1 MQKYHIGDVVMLN
14 DKKLVHQDR
23 HEQLSPGMTG
33 VVKSSY
39 LCDDRH
45 FRYEIKW
52 DSPDVFLNRGWW
64 VYESCLD
71 PVLPID
77 PINLEDLL

>member
-14 DKKLVHQDR
+14 DKPLPNSDR

-39 LCDDRH
+39 CCDERY
-45 FRYEIKW
+45 FRYEVQW
-52 DSPDVFLNRGWW
+52 DSPNALLNRGWY
-64 VYESCLD
+64 VFESNLD
-71 PVLPID
+71 HVLPI
-77 PINLEDLL
+77 PQINLEELL

>member
-1 MQKYHIGDVVMLN
+1 MQKYYIGDVVMLN
-14 DKKLVHQDR
+14 DKKLAPPDR

-52 DSPDVFLNRGWW
+52 DSPDVCLTRGWW
-64 VYESCLD
+64 VYESNLD
-71 PVLPID
+71 PVLPIG
-77 PINLEDLL
+77 PINLEELL